1 MQTKGK
7 TIQFERKDIKLERK
21 ILDRELKP
29 IWKQVKNCFKNGSK
43 EKRLEQ
49 YRKKEIQSQIYKK
62 QDKKCHI
69 WLKQNLTP
77 RKISAITSMIKQ
89 MVETKAWKE
98 VRGLTKNSECKLCK
112 EQQETV
118 QHLLAWWKMLA
129 SYNYQMLET

>member
-69 WLKQNLTP
+69 
-77 RKISAITSMIKQ
+77 
-89 MVETKAWKE
+89 
-98 VRGLTKNSECKLCK
+98 
-112 EQQETV
+112 
-118 QHLLAWWKMLA
+118 
-129 SYNYQMLET
+129 